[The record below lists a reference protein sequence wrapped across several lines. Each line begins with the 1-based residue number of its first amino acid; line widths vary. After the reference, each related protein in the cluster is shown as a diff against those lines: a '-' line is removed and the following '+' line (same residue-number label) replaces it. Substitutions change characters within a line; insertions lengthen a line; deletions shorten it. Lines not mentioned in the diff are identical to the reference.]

1 MKIKNPTDERIFAVT
16 KLDGYWWDGIG
27 PGETFE
33 TDDPRGLRALIKHG
47 CVEVK
52 ERKEKVEEKKP
63 VKAKEKAKEKALPK
77 PKKIKKK

>member
-52 ERKEKVEEKKP
+52 AKKKKEEPPKEEKKT
-63 VKAKEKAKEKALPK
+63 A